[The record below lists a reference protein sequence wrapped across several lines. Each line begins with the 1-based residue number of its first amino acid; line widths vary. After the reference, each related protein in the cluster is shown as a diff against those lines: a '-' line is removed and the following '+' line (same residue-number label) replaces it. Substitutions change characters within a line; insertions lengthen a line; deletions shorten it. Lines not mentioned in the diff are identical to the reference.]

1 MSWITIYTEQVE
13 SFPTPKYARSY
24 TLQITSEGL
33 TVQFQPRRWVKQNTN
48 RIKESF
54 VRRIDRSISF
64 RLLLSLLLAYCA
76 VFTVREIEVHFAS
89 SYTCDNHDTIGC
101 LFSEFLSVI
110 TVENIE
116 GFSILV
122 VANLYLL
129 ESRDRKQKKHYE
141 AWQVVDQ
148 AAAAKVPTSYARI
161 KALQDLNEDGV
172 SLYSLDLPKADLRNI
187 NLRGADLR
195 ECTLPGVIFKNANLE
210 NANLENSNLT
220 AADLSEANL
229 TNANLKGVNF
239 KLANLSGANLSGA
252 NLSKAN
258 LSKATLADAELSGVN
273 LFEANLAGTSL
284 TNANLGQANLKG
296 ARLRETHRE
305 GANFKGAN
313 LKGATMPDGSIHN

>member
-1 MSWITIYTEQVE
+1 M
-13 SFPTPKYARSY
+13 
-24 TLQITSEGL
+24 
-33 TVQFQPRRWVKQNTN
+33 QFKPGQWVKQRTKA
-48 RIKESF
+48 IKDSF
-54 VRRIDRSISF
+54 LRQIDRSISF
-64 RLLLSLLLAYCA
+64 RLLLSLLAAYVA
-76 VFTVREIEVHFAS
+76 VYAVREIEVNFNTHQRD
-89 SYTCDNHDTIGC
+89 CDNHSIPC
-101 LFSEFLSVI
+101 LISEFLSLI

-141 AWQVVDQ
+141 AWQVVDS

-195 ECTLPGVIFKNANLE
+195 ETTLPGVIFKNANLE
-210 NANLENSNLT
+210 NANLENANLT
-220 AADLSEANL
+220 AADLTDANL

-239 KLANLSGANLSGA
+239 KLADLTRANLTNA

-258 LSKATLADAELSGVN
+258 LSKANLADGELSGVN
-273 LFEANLAGTSL
+273 LFEANLAGTNL
-284 TNANLGQANLKG
+284 TNANLGKANLKG
-296 ARLRETHRE
+296 ARLRETQRQ
-305 GANFKGAN
+305 GADFKGAN
-313 LKGATMPDGSIHN
+313 LKGATMPDGSVHH